1 MLIKFGEDS
10 KCPFCLIVCGREDL
24 TLDLFP
30 GLREY
35 FSQTDEVHTVP
46 RIPVMHAMVNS
57 VSMKDQKLQESE
69 TKIKQT
75 DNKILDMV
83 DEESEDDDDYQ
94 VPQAD
99 LEVNIIFY
107 SHALKHYPN
116 FYSFPNVLLL
126 VASQIKFHCNSCTGR
141 TYQI

>member
-1 MLIKFGEDS
+1 VLIKLDEDS
-10 KCPFCLIVCGREDL
+10 KCPFCLIVCGHEDL

-57 VSMKDQKLQESE
+57 VLMKDQKLQESE
-69 TKIKQT
+69 TKTKQT

-99 LEVNIIFY
+99 LEEEPTKSDSDAKSSGTSREVPY
-107 SHALKHYPN
+107 GARSY
-116 FYSFPNVLLL
+116 
-126 VASQIKFHCNSCTGR
+126 
-141 TYQI
+141 